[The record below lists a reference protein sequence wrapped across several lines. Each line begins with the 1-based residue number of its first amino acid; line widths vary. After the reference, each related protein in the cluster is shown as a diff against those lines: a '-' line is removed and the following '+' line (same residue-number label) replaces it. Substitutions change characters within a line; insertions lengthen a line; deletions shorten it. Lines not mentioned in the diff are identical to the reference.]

1 MDIPVIWLVI
11 INIGLEVTI
20 DEMQGISLAVTNMEN
35 NRHPSGKGAGRQNV
49 LNSRI
54 GSGPLMMGILACLL
68 ANGAW
73 AAAEEV
79 AEDAAG
85 SSTLALDTTWVVTAA
100 ALVFF
105 MQAGFAL
112 LESGM
117 SRSKNSVNV
126 MMKNYLD
133 ACLGTLVFWLVGFG
147 LMFGHNNSG
156 WIGTSHF
163 MPSHLAQWD
172 YTVLLFQTMFAATA
186 ITICSGA
193 MAERTR
199 YDAYLIAAC
208 VLAALIYPV
217 FGSWVWGGL
226 YGGGGWLA
234 KLGFIDFAGSTVVH
248 SVGAWCALAG
258 ILVLGPRTGRFSPED
273 GSSRQIPGHNLSLV
287 ALGGFI
293 LWLGWFGFNGGSTL
307 AASADVGLIVLN
319 TQLAAAAGAIG
330 AVLTSRVSARPV
342 LLTATVNGS
351 IAGLVGITAGCAV
364 MEPPFAIVTGLLAG
378 VISVLG
384 ASWMERMHLD
394 DVVGAVP
401 VHGFAGVWG
410 TLAVGLFQTG
420 KLFDPGQLVVQ
431 LVGVLAAFVWA
442 FFGALLVFFL
452 IHKTMGLRVSTGEE
466 QQGLDFSEHDEVGY
480 PEFHKD
486 QTWHRL

>member
-1 MDIPVIWLVI
+1 MRIRNTCYKHRLLLLMGGFIPL
-11 INIGLEVTI
+11 GSYAA
-20 DEMQGISLAVTNMEN
+20 D
-35 NRHPSGKGAGRQNV
+35 GAEAATSV
-49 LNSRI
+49 EHL
-54 GSGPLMMGILACLL
+54 LL
-68 ANGAW
+68 ALN
-73 AAAEEV
+73 
-79 AEDAAG
+79 
-85 SSTLALDTTWVVTAA
+85 TTWVVIAA

-147 LMFGHNNSG
+147 LMFGHNSSG
-156 WIGTSHF
+156 WVGTSHF
-163 MPSHLAQWD
+163 MPANLPSWD
-172 YTVLLFQTMFAATA
+172 YTLLLFQTMFAATA

-208 VLAALIYPV
+208 VLAAVVYPI

-226 YGGGGWLA
+226 YGGSGWLA
-234 KLGFIDFAGSTVVH
+234 QMGFIDFAGSTVVH

-273 GSSRQIPGHNLSLV
+273 GSARPIPGHNLSLV

-307 AASADVGLIVLN
+307 AASADVGKIVLN
-319 TQLAAAAGAIG
+319 TQLAAAAGAMG
-330 AVLTSRVSARPV
+330 AVLMSRVSARPV

-351 IAGLVGITAGCAV
+351 IAGLVAITAGCAV
-364 MEPPFAIVTGLLAG
+364 MEPPLALVTGLFGG
-378 VISVLG
+378 VLSILG
-384 ASWMERMHLD
+384 GRWMERLHLD

-401 VHGFAGVWG
+401 VHGIAGAWG
-410 TLAVGLFQTG
+410 TLAAGMFQSG
-420 KLFDPGQLVVQ
+420 KLFDAGQMLVQ
-431 LVGVLAAFVWA
+431 LVGILAAFVWA
-442 FFGALLVFFL
+442 FFMSVIVFYLL
-452 IHKTMGLRVSTGEE
+452 HKTIGLRVSTREE

-486 QTWHRL
+486 QTWHRS